1 MTDHDRNNSR
11 RWRIT
16 GEIVFVPFL
25 ACFAVI
31 IFHSVLFAA
40 EDRDAIRKSIRMTAH
55 DDFGGKCPF
64 RACPSLLSKPAE
76 GAIMTIELDRGTD
89 QPAERQTF
97 RFSGKTSQWI
107 PVDCLKPES
116 IQGIAKMPT
125 IKLLQ
130 KGKLP

>member
-11 RWRIT
+11 RWRIS

-31 IFHSVLFAA
+31 IFHSVLFAV

-55 DDFGGKCPF
+55 DDFGG
-64 RACPSLLSKPAE
+64 
-76 GAIMTIELDRGTD
+76 TN
-89 QPAERQTF
+89 QPAERLAF

-107 PVDCLKPES
+107 PIQSLES
-116 IQGIAKMPT
+116 ESEAQSK
-125 IKLLQ
+125 
-130 KGKLP
+130 